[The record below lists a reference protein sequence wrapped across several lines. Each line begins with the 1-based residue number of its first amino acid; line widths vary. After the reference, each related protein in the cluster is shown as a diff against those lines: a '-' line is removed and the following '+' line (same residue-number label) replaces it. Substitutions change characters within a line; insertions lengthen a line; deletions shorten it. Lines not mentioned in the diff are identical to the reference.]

1 VAKVTAGLSR
11 AGHVPGT
18 PTAHLV
24 RLPHLTHLSQVSSLA
39 EIARL
44 ELSVT
49 VSGVGGNSRTSLFM
63 LKLVF
68 ICVVITKIHW

>member
-1 VAKVTAGLSR
+1 VGEVAKVTAGLSR
-11 AGHVPGT
+11 AGHVC
-18 PTAHLV
+18 
-24 RLPHLTHLSQVSSLA
+24 LPHLTHLSQVISSLA